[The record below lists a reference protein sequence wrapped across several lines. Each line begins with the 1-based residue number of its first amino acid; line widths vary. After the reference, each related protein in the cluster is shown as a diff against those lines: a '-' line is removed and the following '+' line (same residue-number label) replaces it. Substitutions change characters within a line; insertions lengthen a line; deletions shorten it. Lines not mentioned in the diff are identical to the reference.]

1 VEANRDGVV
10 DDAVVVDDDDR
21 MVEVRV
27 EDDLDRLLLDVGLV
41 DEDEGVNTLL
51 LPLLPLL
58 FRRRNSPFIGKCLFI
73 WFIR

>member
-1 VEANRDGVV
+1 MEANRDGVV

-41 DEDEGVNTLL
+41 DEDEGVNT
-51 LPLLPLL
+51 
-58 FRRRNSPFIGKCLFI
+58 N
-73 WFIR
+73 

>member
-27 EDDLDRLLLDVGLV
+27 EDDLDRLLLDVGLA
-41 DEDEGVNTLL
+41 DEDEGVNT
-51 LPLLPLL
+51 
-58 FRRRNSPFIGKCLFI
+58 N
-73 WFIR
+73 

>member
-27 EDDLDRLLLDVGLV
+27 EDDWDRLLLDVGLA
-41 DEDEGVNTLL
+41 DEDEGVNT
-51 LPLLPLL
+51 
-58 FRRRNSPFIGKCLFI
+58 N
-73 WFIR
+73 

>member
-1 VEANRDGVV
+1 VEANRDGVVV

-41 DEDEGVNTLL
+41 DEDEGVNT
-51 LPLLPLL
+51 
-58 FRRRNSPFIGKCLFI
+58 N
-73 WFIR
+73 